1 MKFFVFCFAL
11 SQSNLKYGSENRP
24 WVRGLINHVADADV
38 EDDAHLA
45 LVNGH
50 SGHEEDMPGQ
60 ARIYK
65 MTEKE
70 EHAGHTPEQHQ
81 ARVAI

>member
-1 MKFFVFCFAL
+1 M
-11 SQSNLKYGSENRP
+11 
-24 WVRGLINHVADADV
+24 
-38 EDDAHLA
+38 EDDAPLT

-70 EHAGHTPEQHQ
+70 ETEHAGHTPEQHQ
-81 ARVAI
+81 VRVATKVLVFWWRVRGVQVFLG